1 MTAAPGRWCLATLAS
16 VALLA
21 SAGCGDDDE
30 PGYCDVLRDFA
41 RINAELPNAADLAR
55 LDEGERRDVV
65 DETREVYERIGDE
78 APDEVSAD
86 AEDFAAAQLVIS
98 RAIEDADYDASAL
111 DPTDPAVTEAV
122 RDVER
127 TAPALQSYARTE
139 CGGLDLSSTGR

>member
-1 MTAAPGRWCLATLAS
+1 MAAVALSAS
-16 VALLA
+16 VPTA
-21 SAGCGDDDE
+21 CGSDDE
-30 PGYCDVLRDFA
+30 PGYCDVLRDDFA

-55 LDEGERRDVV
+55 RDEDERRDVV

-122 RDVER
+122 RDVDR